1 MEHKSESEAR
11 RMSRKE
17 KQREE
22 KIAEIRQQ
30 DPGFIPPVHEP
41 RARKSNTSFWVW
53 IGVGVL
59 IVLLLIWLSVAM
71 FTGDTDVNLI
81 TPFPWV

>member
-17 KQREE
+17 KEREE
-22 KIAEIRQQ
+22 KIDEIRQQ
-30 DPGFIPPVHEP
+30 DPGFIPPVHKP

-81 TPFPWV
+81 TPFTWV

>member
-1 MEHKSESEAR
+1 MEHKMESENRRLSRHEEAR
-11 RMSRKE
+11 E
-17 KQREE
+17 REIE
-22 KIAEIRQQ
+22 RIRRE
-30 DPGFIPPVHEP
+30 DPGFIPPEHQP
-41 RARKSNTSFWVW
+41 RSRRGAGFWMW

-59 IVLLLIWLSVAM
+59 IILLLIWLSVAM